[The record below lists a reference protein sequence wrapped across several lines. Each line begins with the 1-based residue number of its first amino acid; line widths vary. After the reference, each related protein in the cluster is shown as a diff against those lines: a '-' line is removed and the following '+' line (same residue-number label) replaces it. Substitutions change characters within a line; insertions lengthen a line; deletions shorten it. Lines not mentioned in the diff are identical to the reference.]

1 MTPSTYLAFMAATVL
16 LALFPGPNMAL
27 IVANSVRHGTRAG
40 LLTLCGTTSAMAVQL
55 ALVGVGM
62 TTLLA
67 TMSVW
72 FDALRWL
79 GAAYLVWIGVAS
91 WRSPAPRVDAVPAA
105 QTARTLWA
113 RGLLVS
119 LTNPKLLL
127 FFGAFFPQFIHRD
140 APAVPQVVW
149 LSVTFVVV
157 AAAVDSC
164 WALLA
169 ARMRRII
176 LSRGRLLNRIS
187 GGLLVGTGVGLAFAR
202 AK

>member
-1 MTPSTYLAFMAATVL
+1 MVLSTYLAFVAATVL

-27 IVANSVRHGTRAG
+27 IVANSVRHGPRAG
-40 LLTLCGTTSAMAVQL
+40 LLTLCGTTSAMVVQL

-72 FDALRWL
+72 FDVLRWF
-79 GAAYLVWIGVAS
+79 GAAYLVWVGFAS
-91 WRSPAPRVDAVPAA
+91 WRSPAPRVDVAPVT
-105 QTARTLWA
+105 QSARTLWA

-140 APAVPQVVW
+140 APALPQVIW

-157 AAAVDSC
+157 AAAVDAC

-169 ARMRRII
+169 ARMRRLI
-176 LSRGRLLNRIS
+176 LSRGRLLNRVS
-187 GGLLVGTGVGLAFAR
+187 GGLLVGAGVGLAFAR

>member
-1 MTPSTYLAFMAATVL
+1 MLATYLAFIAATVL

-27 IVANSVRHGTRAG
+27 IVANSVRHGPRAG
-40 LLTLCGTTSAMAVQL
+40 LLTLCGTTSAMVVQL

-72 FDALRWL
+72 FGVLRWL

-91 WRSPAPRVDAVPAA
+91 WRSPAPRVDAAPIA
-105 QTARTLWA
+105 QSARTLWV

-140 APAVPQVVW
+140 APVLPQVVW

-157 AAAVDSC
+157 ATAVDCC
-164 WALLA
+164 WAMLA
-169 ARMRRII
+169 ARMRRLI
-176 LSRGRLLNRIS
+176 LARGRMLNRIS
-187 GGLLVGTGVGLAFAR
+187 GGLLVGAGVGLAFAR

>member
-1 MTPSTYLAFMAATVL
+1 MLATYLAFVTATVL
-16 LALFPGPNMAL
+16 LTLFPGPNVAL
-27 IVANSVRHGTRAG
+27 IVANSVRHGPRAG
-40 LLTLCGTTSAMAVQL
+40 LLTLCGTTSAMVVQL

-67 TMSVW
+67 TMGVW
-72 FDALRWL
+72 FGVLRWL

-91 WRSPAPRVDAVPAA
+91 WRSPAPRVDAVPVA
-105 QTARTLWA
+105 QGARALWT

-127 FFGAFFPQFIHRD
+127 FFGALFPQFIHRG
-140 APAVPQVVW
+140 APVVAQVVG

-157 AAAVDSC
+157 AAAVDCC

-169 ARMRRII
+169 GRMRLLI
-176 LSRGRLLNRIS
+176 LSRGRMLNRVS
-187 GGLLVGTGVGLAFAR
+187 GGLLVGAGVGLALAR